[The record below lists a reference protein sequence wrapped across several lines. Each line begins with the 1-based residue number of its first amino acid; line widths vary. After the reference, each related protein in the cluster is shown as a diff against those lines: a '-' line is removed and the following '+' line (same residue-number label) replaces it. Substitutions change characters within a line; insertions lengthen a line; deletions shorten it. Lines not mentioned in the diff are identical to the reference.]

1 MPTLHITRGFPAAG
15 KTTWAEAFCAETGAV
30 NINRDDIRRTLRIG
44 QHGTQRQEDAVT
56 SVQSALFAAAVDN
69 RSDIVLSD
77 MNLRP
82 KRLRPFL
89 TGADRAGYTVEFHDF
104 RAELDELLR
113 RNAARDVERQ
123 VPESLIRDLWSRF
136 PQNRWPS
143 AERIIATVRAMTD
156 GTFSPVDNP
165 RDLPHCVLVDID
177 GTLAH
182 HNELRSPYDWE
193 RVSQDTVDESV
204 RDTVQ
209 DIHAAG
215 VRLVIM
221 SGRDE
226 VCRPETTEW
235 LARHGI
241 PWDELHMRPTG
252 DQRSDWMVK
261 DALVRAHIQGRFHI
275 RYCLDDRQQ
284 VVDHY
289 RAIGLK
295 VFQVQPGDF

>member
-1 MPTLHITRGFPAAG
+1 
-15 KTTWAEAFCAETGAV
+15 
-30 NINRDDIRRTLRIG
+30 
-44 QHGTQRQEDAVT
+44 
-56 SVQSALFAAAVDN
+56 
-69 RSDIVLSD
+69 
-77 MNLRP
+77 
-82 KRLRPFL
+82 
-89 TGADRAGYTVEFHDF
+89 
-104 RAELDELLR
+104 
-113 RNAARDVERQ
+113 
-123 VPESLIRDLWSRF
+123 
-136 PQNRWPS
+136 
-143 AERIIATVRAMTD
+143 
-156 GTFSPVDNP
+156 
-165 RDLPHCVLVDID
+165 
-177 GTLAH
+177 
-182 HNELRSPYDWE
+182 
-193 RVSQDTVDESV
+193 VDESV

-215 VRLVIM
+215 VRLVVM